1 MMSLNRADE
10 LRRELEEKHDF
21 NAEQANG
28 TMIVVDEIVDHGFD
42 RVLKSIAD
50 LDSKI
55 DWTATSLRIE
65 LDKEKV
71 SLRTE
76 LGKDIESLRTELG
89 KDIESLRTDV
99 GKDIE
104 SLRTDVGK
112 DFESLRSDMD
122 KRFNSVDRHFTL
134 IQVLLPFASAFT
146 TIILLAALAAIF
158 GDAQSSVRWLIPT

>member
-55 DWTATSLRIE
+55 DQTATSLRTE
-65 LDKEKV
+65 LDKDIE

-89 KDIESLRTDV
+89 KDI
-99 GKDIE
+99 
-104 SLRTDVGK
+104 
-112 DFESLRSDMD
+112 ESLRSDMD

-158 GDAQSSVRWLIPT
+158 GDAQSSVRWLIPI

>member
-55 DWTATSLRIE
+55 DMTASSLRTE
-65 LDKEKV
+65 LDKDKV

-76 LGKDIESLRTELG
+76 L
-89 KDIESLRTDV
+89 

-158 GDAQSSVRWLIPT
+158 GDAQSSVRWLIPI